1 MTVLESVQD
10 ALKFLDKTKTLWQ
23 DNKYFKPY
31 FDYLSLAY
39 LNNEDQITQ
48 EMQTQ
53 EDSLVGYSCDH
64 VVTDNTIPT
73 AYNCS
78 QSLKAFNGR
87 ILFDTSF
94 SESKGTIADNLD
106 VDDVKHA
113 TMSISSTG
121 IKLKYFDS
129 QNQTVGK
136 TAIEQNEQGQI
147 VMTVN
152 DKQVGQAISQLE
164 LEPIEPPPSQG

>member
-39 LNNEDQITQ
+39 LNNEDQITHQ
-48 EMQTQ
+48 MQTQ
-53 EDSLVGYSCDH
+53 EDSLVGYTYDH
-64 VVTDNTIPT
+64 VITDETIPT
-73 AYNCS
+73 AFNCS

-106 VDDVKHA
+106 AEDVKHA
-113 TMSISSTG
+113 TMTISSTG

-129 QNQTVGK
+129 QNQTVAK
-136 TAIEQNEQGQI
+136 TTIEQNEQGQL

-152 DKQVGQAISQLE
+152 NKQVGQAINQLD
-164 LEPIEPPPSQG
+164 LEPIEPPPAQG